1 MDNKLHIIITSER
14 SRARTFSVPKP
25 ILKRMTAFLAI
36 LFVTS
41 TIAGIT
47 YSIQNLYLKNK
58 LSNLQSDLGTLAQ
71 NNQDLHHQVASLE
84 EKNRSQLTG
93 AYGELNQRSQVI
105 DSILSTLDIT
115 PPSVNSKNDGKD
127 SGGPFTSISQTSY
140 KDLINKVDK
149 EIKTI
154 RPLPLGYPVKA
165 DHISSLFG
173 ERIDP
178 MNGKIAFHEGIDLSG
193 TPGSEVKATAEGRV
207 IERGHNDSY
216 GWYILLDH
224 GNNFTTMYAHNQKIL
239 ARWGEK
245 VVRGQTISLLGNTGR
260 STGPHVHYEVR
271 YKNRP
276 INPIKYLNITKL
288 LSVNAG

>member
-1 MDNKLHIIITSER
+1 MDNKLHIIVTSER
-14 SRARTFSVPKP
+14 SQARTFAVPKP
-25 ILKRMTAFLAI
+25 ILKKLTALLAFV
-36 LFVTS
+36 FVTS

-47 YSIQNLYLKNK
+47 YSIQNLYLKK
-58 LSNLQSDLGTLAQ
+58 ELSNLQNNLGSLTRNNRDLRE
-71 NNQDLHHQVASLE
+71 QVVSLE
-84 EKNRSQLTG
+84 EKNRAQLTG

-105 DSILSTLDIT
+105 DAILSTLDIT
-115 PPSVNSKNDGKD
+115 PPAVGNGDGSD
-127 SGGPFTSISQTSY
+127 SGGPFTKISDTTCEG
-140 KDLINKVDK
+140 LISKVDQ
-149 EIKTI
+149 EIKII
-154 RPLPLGYPVKA
+154 RPIPLGYPVEA
-165 DHISSLFG
+165 NRISSLFG
-173 ERIDP
+173 RRVDP
-178 MNGKIAFHEGIDLSG
+178 MNGEVAFHEGIDLSG
-193 TPGSEVKATAEGRV
+193 TPGSEVKATANGRV
-207 IERGHNDSY
+207 RERGHNDSY

-239 ARWGEK
+239 AKWGEK